1 MARAHPAAAEGLKA
15 KGVQVESVS
24 LKTTLDDVF
33 LKYTG
38 ARIEEGD
45 TFTATRLRAAHSQGN
60 K

>member
-1 MARAHPAAAEGLKA
+1 LDGLKA
-15 KGVQVESVS
+15 RGIQVESVS
-24 LKTTLDDVF
+24 LKKPTLDDVF

-45 TFTATRLRAAHSQGN
+45 TYAETRRSRRAFTRRT